1 MGRYRVHRPEGKSMT
16 APLYLVITMDD
27 DHKGHPTFCPSE
39 DAVRDV
45 VRDAMFM
52 PGELDADEQECVRQ
66 NAATLIEEGAIHFE
80 GDPSIHLYRMADLR
94 GPTYP
99 ADDMRARRRALV
111 HDLMMRPH
119 PNPEHVQA
127 ALVAGFGSAF
137 TNPDREALLTTA
149 RALGRLTNQEVSQ
162 IFSHWDTAPLPVG
175 PALAEGKAADYA
187 REQQCWCERC
197 TALAPRIFMIL
208 CPTCGNKRC
217 PRASWHGYKC
227 TGSNDVGQVGE
238 PE

>member
-1 MGRYRVHRPEGKSMT
+1 VSGPT
-16 APLYLVITMDD
+16 YLVITMDD
-27 DHKGHPTFCPSE
+27 DHKGHPTFCPNE

-99 ADDMRARRRALV
+99 AGDMRARRRALV
-111 HDLMMRPH
+111 HDLMMRPY
-119 PNPEHVQA
+119 PNPAHI
-127 ALVAGFGSAF
+127 L
-137 TNPDREALLTTA
+137 EALREYVNRDIEVPDNVLNHMS
-149 RALGRLTNQEVSQ
+149 RLIGQRSNEEVGT
-162 IFSHWDTAPLPVG
+162 IFNHWDTAPVPVG
-175 PALAEGKAADYA
+175 PALAEGEAAALAHAVKPPTLPAEYA